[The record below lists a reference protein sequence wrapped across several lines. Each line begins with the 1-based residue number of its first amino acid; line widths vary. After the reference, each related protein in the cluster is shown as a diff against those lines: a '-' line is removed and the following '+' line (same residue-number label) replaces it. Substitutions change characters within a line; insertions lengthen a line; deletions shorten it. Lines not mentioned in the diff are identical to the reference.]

1 VKFSRDNETCCF
13 REFDKFVLSEN
24 AKLTVVLDDTLS
36 DAKFTYRIDKDHKR
50 LQE

>member
-24 AKLTVVLDDTLS
+24 AKRTIVLDDALS
-36 DAKFTYRIDKDHKR
+36 DAKFKYGIDKNYK
-50 LQE
+50 